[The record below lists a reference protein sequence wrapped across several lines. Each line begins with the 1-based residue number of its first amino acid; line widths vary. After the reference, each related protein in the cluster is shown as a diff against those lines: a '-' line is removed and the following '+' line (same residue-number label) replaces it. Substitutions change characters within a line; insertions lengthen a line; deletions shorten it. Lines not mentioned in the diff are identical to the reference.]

1 MNSSFTANFIPK
13 SDFNKALD
21 DLSCA
26 LNEEL
31 GIIEIEKDIEQIKS
45 SMNLKDKESI
55 VNALFLVQSGYIS
68 TRAFADKIMKLHED
82 GVEQAV
88 QDIISWRDSSEI

>member
-1 MNSSFTANFIPK
+1 MNSPFTANFVPK

-31 GIIEIEKDIEQIKS
+31 GIIEIKKDIEQIKS
-45 SMNLKDKESI
+45 AVNLKDKESI
-55 VNALFLVQSGYIS
+55 VNVLFLVQAGYIS
-68 TRAFADKIMKLHED
+68 TRDFSDKIMKLHED
-82 GVEQAV
+82 GVEQAIEDV
-88 QDIISWRDSSEI
+88 VSWRDTSEI